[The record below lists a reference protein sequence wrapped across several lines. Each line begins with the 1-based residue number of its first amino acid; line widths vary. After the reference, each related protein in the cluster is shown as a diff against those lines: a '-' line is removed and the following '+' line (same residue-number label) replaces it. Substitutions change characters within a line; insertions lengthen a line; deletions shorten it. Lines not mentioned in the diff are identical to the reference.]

1 MAADKTPAIV
11 IRTVPFG
18 ETSCVVT
25 LYTRE
30 FGKLRA
36 LAKGAWRPKSAFDG
50 ALDLLS
56 ICQVLVL
63 RKVSG
68 GLDLLTEAHL
78 GSRFRVAGSLP
89 AVYGGMYIAEL
100 LDALSADADPQPEMF
115 DVAETTL
122 AALSGHSGGEDAV
135 HRLVIHA
142 ELTMLRL
149 IGQAPTLVHCAECLA
164 SVAGHS
170 RIAFGMLDGGA
181 LCAGCRQGR
190 RAVVSV
196 SADTIA
202 SMHLLSGPPAGWK
215 DRVNFP
221 AAIHGEL
228 RAVMNTY
235 LSHLVG
241 RRLTVS
247 RWLSP
252 ASRTARPS

>member
-25 LYTRE
+25 LFTRE

-78 GSRFRVAGSLP
+78 GSRFRVAESLS
-89 AVYGGMYIAEL
+89 AVYAGMYVAEL
-100 LDALSADADPQPEMF
+100 LDSLSADGDRQPELF

-122 AALSGHSGGEDAV
+122 TALSGHTGGEDAV
-135 HRLVIHA
+135 HMLVIHA
-142 ELTMLRL
+142 ELAVLRL
-149 IGQAPTLVHCAECLA
+149 IGQAPALGRCAECGTA
-164 SVAGHS
+164 MPQQA

-181 LCAGCRQGR
+181 LCRDCRQGR

-196 SADTIA
+196 SAD
-202 SMHLLSGPPAGWK
+202 SMAALQRLSGPAAGWRNCVLPAG
-215 DRVNFP
+215 
-221 AAIHGEL
+221 IHGEL

-235 LSHLVG
+235 LSHLLG
-241 RRLTVS
+241 RRLAVS

-252 ASRTARPS
+252 ASRAARPF

>member
-100 LDALSADADPQPEMF
+100 LDALSADADPQQELF

-122 AALSGHSGGEDAV
+122 AALSGHSGDEDAV

-164 SVAGHS
+164 STAQHS
-170 RIAFGMLDGGA
+170 RVAFGMLDGGT
-181 LCAGCRQGR
+181 LCARCRQGR

-202 SMHLLSGPPAGWK
+202 SMHLLSGTPAGWK
-215 DRVNFP
+215 DVASFP